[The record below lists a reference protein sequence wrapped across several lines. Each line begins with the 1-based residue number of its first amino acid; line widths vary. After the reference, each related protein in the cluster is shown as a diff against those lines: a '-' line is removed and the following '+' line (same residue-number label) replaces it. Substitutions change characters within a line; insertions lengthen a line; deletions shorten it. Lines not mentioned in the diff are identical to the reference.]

1 LHVLSLETVE
11 SSLDSSSKNSVVKVF
26 CRFLR
31 LFVNCLYVWQKHEH
45 FTVGDFMTRAGDLFV
60 ANIDTTVDEG
70 MYVKNLEAAG
80 LMMMVVMMPP
90 FFPCFSAQIVQQ
102 GLNLIVTKSCW
113 NDCL

>member
-1 LHVLSLETVE
+1 LDVLSLETVE

-31 LFVNCLYVWQKHEH
+31 LFVSCLYLWQKHEH

-80 LMMMVVMMPP
+80 LMMMMSP

-102 GLNLIVTKSCW
+102 GLNLIVTNSCW
-113 NDCL
+113 NDRL